1 MQRGDLVGPAIKLV
15 CKQPTS
21 LDGRTQP
28 STRLRTCGSNRGR
41 RPMCS
46 LIQAKMPVLAIHAR
60 EFADLDLPGYA
71 IGGLSV

>member
-1 MQRGDLVGPAIKLV
+1 MQRGDLLGPAIELV
-15 CKQPTS
+15 CKQTTS

-28 STRLRTCGSNRGR
+28 STRLRTCGRDRGR

-60 EFADLDLPGYA
+60 EIADLDLPGYS